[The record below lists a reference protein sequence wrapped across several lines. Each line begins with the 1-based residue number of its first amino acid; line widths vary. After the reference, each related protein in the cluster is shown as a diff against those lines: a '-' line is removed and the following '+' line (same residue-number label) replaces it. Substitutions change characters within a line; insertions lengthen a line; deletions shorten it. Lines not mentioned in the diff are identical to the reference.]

1 MQTLTVQ
8 VPDALAKEIA
18 REAKARRVT
27 KSEIVRERL
36 ERKAKQQP
44 SLWDRMKDLVI
55 DDPNSPGDLSTNK
68 KHMAGYGRSRP
79 GR

>member
-1 MQTLTVQ
+1 MQTLSVK

-18 REAKARRVT
+18 REAKVRRVT

-36 ERKAKQQP
+36 ERKEKAPP

-55 DDPNSPGDLSTNK
+55 DDPKSPGDLSTNK
-68 KHMAGYGRSRP
+68 ERMAGYGRSRA
-79 GR
+79 RR

>member
-1 MQTLTVQ
+1 MQTLTVK

-18 REAKARRVT
+18 REAKVRRVT

-36 ERKAKQQP
+36 ERKEKPLP
-44 SLWDRMKDLVI
+44 SLWERMKDLVI

-68 KHMAGYGRSRP
+68 KHLAGYGR
-79 GR
+79 GRARR